1 MKKLLSLLLVMLML
15 ITTLASCSL
24 VEQFFPKKDTV
35 DREVTEEE
43 WNANMNITNFEMY
56 SYFTV
61 TQSGKTEIIENII
74 FQYTDNAYCII
85 NPTNGRVTDIGV
97 LKDGVWYEVDK
108 RENGYIGYDMPEY
121 TQKTMG
127 SLMLSS
133 DITFANCTYNAE
145 LGAYIK
151 QANPED
157 EFIVG
162 GEIQEYR
169 VYFENK
175 VIVKYEMVGHY
186 ESDDGSRVDYI
197 GTVEFRNIGTTVV
210 DIPEFTIPSEDT
222 VDREVTEEEWNA
234 NMLVTN
240 YEQHVYFKYTMNGEV
255 INSPETPWGIWK
267 YTENAMYSTVNG
279 EFNSAYVLKD
289 GRWYQLIRN
298 SHGEDSIEYTA
309 YLDEDYNQ
317 ALMEVE
323 YKYSDFVYDADL
335 GAYVIFVGDEGE
347 AYGLGTLYDA
357 KLYVYFENNVIVKYE
372 SSYYALSEDGTRI
385 DVLQTSIIKNIGT
398 TVVDIPEF
406 TIPE

>member
-24 VEQFFPKKDTV
+24 VEQFLPKTDETPVDT
-35 DREVTEEE
+35 
-43 WNANMNITNFEMY
+43 I
-56 SYFTV
+56 
-61 TQSGKTEIIENII
+61 
-74 FQYTDNAYCII
+74 
-85 NPTNGRVTDIGV
+85 
-97 LKDGVWYEVDK
+97 
-108 RENGYIGYDMPEY
+108 
-121 TQKTMG
+121 
-127 SLMLSS
+127 
-133 DITFANCTYNAE
+133 
-145 LGAYIK
+145 
-151 QANPED
+151 
-157 EFIVG
+157 
-162 GEIQEYR
+162 
-169 VYFENK
+169 
-175 VIVKYEMVGHY
+175 
-186 ESDDGSRVDYI
+186 
-197 GTVEFRNIGTTVV
+197 
-210 DIPEFTIPSEDT
+210 
-222 VDREVTEEEWNA
+222 DREVTEEEWNA

-255 INSPETPWGIWK
+255 INSAETPWGIWK

-298 SHGEDSIEYTA
+298 SHGEDSIEYTE

-335 GAYVIFVGDEGE
+335 GAYVTFVGEGE
-347 AYGLGTLYDA
+347 SYGTGAFYDA

-372 SSYYALSEDGTRI
+372 SSYYVLLEDGTRV
-385 DVLQTSIIKNIGT
+385 DVLQSSIIKNIGT